1 MPFNTNILKN
11 TLLLIIYTLTSTVC
25 LSQSLKLSYSSKKE
39 SQKTITDS
47 LTKNNILFKNYND
60 LTEHND
66 SIISQLKKAG
76 YINLLS
82 NPIKKE
88 TDSSFNQ
95 VLDLGKKYGTI
106 KIRTQSDLSEIDS
119 LLEITLSRKHNK
131 HYITPENLQTR
142 INEIYRYLT
151 KKGYPFTTIKTQKV
165 KITESDTITIQLN
178 VTTNKKRFIDHIK
191 IKGYDNF
198 PENFTKNLIAKKHL
212 LNEKNIKKIQKTI
225 EKLSF
230 VETTKKPE
238 LLFKKDS
245 TTLYM
250 YLKKKNNNI
259 LDGLIGFNNT
269 DGSKLEINGYLDLQ
283 LNNNLNNGEQLHI
296 IYRGDD
302 LDQTKLNINLNLP
315 YLLKSN
321 IGLTTNLNILRRDST
336 YQNTSFSGGL
346 FYSFSPQ
353 IRSGISYKT
362 TNSSTENNDTNSE
375 SYKSQNVKLDFNY
388 ESFSN
393 DDLIIYKSRA
403 TAEIITGNR
412 NTEEQQSKQFRIN
425 IEGEHNLQIN
435 SKNSLNIQGTVKFL
449 NSDNIIF
456 NELYQIGGTNSI
468 RGFNQNSIDT
478 SFFTAVNTEYRR
490 RISNGIYLHTILDY
504 GIFEEYLS
512 KRVEKIYGIGVGTAI
527 LTQSGILRIS
537 FANGS
542 FPGANL
548 NFSNTIAHINLKIL
562 F

>member
-1 MPFNTNILKN
+1 MKN